1 MVFALYRK
9 KGYLYRLPFTADFF
23 LPLAVYRGERRT
35 GVCMLGTLSPVFED
49 SDGIII

>member
-23 LPLAVYRGERRT
+23 FYRLPFTAANGEQ
-35 GVCMLGTLSPVFED
+35 GFACWALSRLFLKILTE
-49 SDGIII
+49 